1 MINYFIVGG
10 MIMKKK
16 FIYIIL
22 SVLLLSLSVSLVDI
36 FIKPD
41 YFVKISIKVIAFL
54 ILPILFFVF
63 NKEELVEF
71 KRLFKFKKSN
81 LVWSLF
87 LGIIIYLGI
96 VLSYFFTR
104 NIIDYSNVAPNLTS
118 SMGITSENL
127 IYVTLYISF
136 LNSFLEE
143 FFFRGFGFITLKK
156 HANRILAYMVS
167 SLCFSVYHIG
177 MMIGSFY
184 LSTLLLL
191 VVGLFVGGCV
201 FNYLNE
207 KSDNIYFSWI
217 VHMFANF
224 GINTVGFILFGIL

>member
-1 MINYFIVGG
+1 
-10 MIMKKK
+10 MKKK

-41 YFVKISIKVIAFL
+41 YFVKISIKVIVFL
-54 ILPILFFVF
+54 ILPILFLIF
-63 NKEELVEF
+63 NKEEFFEF
-71 KRLFKFKKSN
+71 KRLFKFKKGN
-81 LVWSLF
+81 LKWSLF
-87 LGIIIYLGI
+87 IGLIIYLGI

-104 NIIDYSNVAPNLTS
+104 NIIDYSNVAPNLNS
-118 SMGITSENL
+118 SMGITSDNL

-156 HANRILAYMVS
+156 HSNRGLAYIIS
-167 SLCFSVYHIG
+167 SLAFSIYHIG
-177 MMIGSFY
+177 MLIGSFY
-184 LSTLLLL
+184 LPTLLLL
-191 VVGLFVGGCV
+191 IIGLFVGGCI

-207 KSDNIYFSWI
+207 KSNSIYSSWI